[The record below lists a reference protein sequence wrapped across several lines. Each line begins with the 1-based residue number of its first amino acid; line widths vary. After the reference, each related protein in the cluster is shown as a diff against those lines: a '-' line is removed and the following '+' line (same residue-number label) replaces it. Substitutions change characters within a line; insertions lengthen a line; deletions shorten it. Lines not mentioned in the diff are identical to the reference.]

1 MAGRGGLRSTSWK
14 KGQSGNPGGRPKIGV
29 SVTKLVA
36 EALEHKITAR
46 GIDGKEKKAKVV
58 EFLAEIIVA
67 RALKG
72 DIPMIK
78 AIWDRI
84 DGLPVQKIGFNGTEG
99 EITVKYKA
107 VPSLGDKEDDK

>member
-1 MAGRGGLRSTSWK
+1 MAGRGGKRSTSWK

-36 EALEHKITAR
+36 EALEHEVTAR

-72 DIPMIK
+72 DISMIK

-84 DGLPVQKIGFNGTEG
+84 DGLPAQKLDLGSSEG
-99 EITVKYKA
+99 EAKITVEVIKRKNA
-107 VPSLGDKEDDK
+107 NK